1 MALLAEYALTPDVF
15 DRSAYS
21 SESIGDLH
29 LQGLKEVLLNEAL
42 VRNLRDGEWGALF
55 TTDSRPWH
63 RRGKELLKK
72 LRIQKR
78 LVPFPAALPRPPG
91 TDEEWCREAL
101 ASHEMRRLAGIIST
115 DSIASQYGSN
125 ELIASV
131 ERLSTARWWTERSPS
146 LRVARTLQGYASA
159 LALILRHANSIM
171 VIDRNFD
178 PRLARFRD
186 FIGLLGEAG
195 GRNPCPLLEIHRVC
209 YTGSGRDRQVIAE
222 AEWEAIFRRE
232 MTGVMQ
238 RCGLS
243 PEIFIW
249 DDFHDRFII
258 SDLIG
263 ISAQNSFDTT
273 GAPSNLTTWTR
284 LGRADRDDIQREFD
298 PASGRHRLRTR
309 FTVS

>member
-21 SESIGDLH
+21 SEQIGDIH
-29 LQGLKEVLLNEAL
+29 LQRLKEVLLNEAL

-72 LRIQKR
+72 LSIQKR
-78 LVPFPAALPRPPG
+78 LVRFPAALPHSPE
-91 TDEEWCREAL
+91 TDEQWCREAL
-101 ASHEMRRLAGIIST
+101 ATHEMERLAGIIST
-115 DSIASQYGSN
+115 DSIASQCGSN
-125 ELIASV
+125 ELVASV
-131 ERLSTARWWTERSPS
+131 ERLSNARWWTERSPS
-146 LRVARTLQGYASA
+146 LRVVRTLQGYESA

-178 PRLARFRD
+178 PSLPRFRG
-186 FIGLLGEAG
+186 FIELLGRAG
-195 GRNPCPLLEIHRVC
+195 GRNPCPLVEIHRVC
-209 YTGSGRDRQVIAE
+209 YTGSGAARQVMAE
-222 AEWEAIFRRE
+222 GEWEAIFCKE

-238 RCGLS
+238 QCGLS
-243 PEIFIW
+243 AEIFIW
-249 DDFHDRFII
+249 DDFHDRYII

-273 GAPSNLTTWTR
+273 GAPNNLTTWTR

-298 PASGRHRLRTR
+298 PASNRHRLRAR